1 MSTERDICVDPSPD
15 VLALCLARIRARLL
29 HILQQADAAE
39 VAARDDAWEAQ
50 DTTQSPLGRI
60 VTQMGLTAFERD
72 LLVLCAGAE
81 LDPAIAAAL
90 AELRGPGEPPEA
102 TFSIALAC
110 LDAPHWDALSPG
122 RPLRYWQMLTL
133 DGRSPTRASLT
144 LDERGLV
151 ALLGL
156 DDLDRRLLA
165 RAELPQWH
173 RTVLPPSH
181 LEVISAIGIAWE
193 HATQVITLDG
203 PHKEDRQRL
212 VARAA
217 AEAGRRLWRM
227 QAQAIPGEATE
238 AHLLQRLWEREA
250 LLQPILLL
258 VEAETDEEAARA
270 LAFVEGCAC
279 PMVLSSRERIAG
291 VGHLHSFHVPTPSLA
306 EQEVLWRQSLGDKAN
321 GSLRELPR
329 VLGQFKLSAADI
341 QRLGTSEL
349 RGKSLWNRC
358 RTLAEPRLARLAD
371 RVKSQAE
378 WGDLVLPERETEMLH
393 HLVAQVRNRFT
404 VYYDWGMA
412 AGSTRGHGVT
422 ALFAGPSGT
431 GKTLAAEVIA
441 NDLEL
446 DLYRVDLSAVVSKY
460 IGETEKNLARIFDA
474 AEAGGV
480 VLLFDEADALFGE
493 RSQVR
498 DSHDRYANI
507 EIAYL
512 LQRME
517 AFAGLSVL
525 TTNIRDAIDQAFLRR
540 LRFLVDFPFPD
551 KHLRRAIWSQ
561 SFSVRVTGDGL
572 DLDRLARLNV
582 AGGTIRTIALNA
594 AFLAADQGV
603 GLDMG
608 HIRRAASFEYDKMG
622 RLLSPAELEGWS

>member
-1 MSTERDICVDPSPD
+1 MSTDRNVPVEPPRD
-15 VLALCLARIRARLL
+15 VLALALARIRVRLL
-29 HILQQADAAE
+29 RVLQKADADE
-39 VAARDDAWEAQ
+39 VTASDDAWEAA
-50 DTTQSPLGRI
+50 DATQSPLGRI
-60 VTQMGLTAFERD
+60 TANMGLTEFERD

-81 LDPAIAAAL
+81 LDPAIADAL
-90 AELRGPGEPPEA
+90 AEMRGPGEPAEA
-102 TFSIALAC
+102 SFSIALAC
-110 LDAPHWDALSPG
+110 LDAPHWNALSPG

-133 DGRSPTRASLT
+133 DGRSPTRAPLT
-144 LDERGLV
+144 LDERGLS

-156 DDLDRRLLA
+156 DDLDQRLLA
-165 RAELPQWH
+165 RAELPDW
-173 RTVLPPSH
+173 RGTILPHSH
-181 LEVISAIGIAWE
+181 LDVIRAIDVAWE
-193 HATQVITLDG
+193 KATQVITLDG

-212 VARAA
+212 VVRAA
-217 AEAGRRLWRM
+217 AEAGRRLCRM
-227 QAQAIPGEATE
+227 QAQAIPGEVTE

-258 VEAETDEEAARA
+258 IEAETDEEAARA
-270 LAFVEGCAC
+270 LAFAEGCAC
-279 PMVLSSRERIAG
+279 PMVLSSRERMAG
-291 VGHLHSFHVPTPSLA
+291 AGHLRSLHVPTPSLE
-306 EQEVLWRQSLGDKAN
+306 EQEILWRQALGDKAN
-321 GSLRELPR
+321 GTLRELPR
-329 VLGQFKLSAADI
+329 VLGQFNLSAADI
-341 QRLGTSEL
+341 QRLGACEL
-349 RGKSLWNRC
+349 RGKTLWSRC

-371 RVKSQAE
+371 RVESQAGWE
-378 WGDLVLPERETEMLH
+378 DLVLHPRETEILH
-393 HLVAQVRNRFT
+393 HLTAQVRNRFT
-404 VYYDWGMA
+404 VYHGWGMA
-412 AGSTRGHGVT
+412 AGSSRGNGVT

-493 RSQVR
+493 RSQVS

-517 AFAGLSVL
+517 SFAGLSVL

-551 KHLRRAIWSQ
+551 KSLRRAIWSQ
-561 SFSVRVTGDGL
+561 SFTVGVMGEGL

-603 GLDMG
+603 LLDMG
-608 HIRRAASFEYDKMG
+608 HIRRAARFEYDKMG